1 MADEWHGRNPIN
13 CDDLIAIALGIA
25 PWALFFAAVTYLS
38 GLFAESTLLAPEWI
52 TRTYATLVVKE
63 GAKPGSPAAKAYWNT
78 CVTSMV
84 HGMIVP
90 AMVMIAVR
98 DDGLLDD
105 PGNFFKTSPTA
116 RGVGAGTVGVY
127 HVFLGYILVDTL
139 QLLIHRSKLPGW
151 ALIAVHHSVCIHSYM
166 SMLLFDFCHLLG
178 LMCILTEITAP
189 FMQGSIL
196 MKKCGLH
203 ATKPTAF
210 AIVGAGT
217 IITWTGAFD
226 DASPPQCLPIAPS
239 PSHAS
244 SPDSYLASLSYPSSP
259 PAPPRTYAVVRIVC
273 MGWVGSVLYSPSY
286 FAQMAATN
294 MLWSVAI
301 PMLAGYGMAYYL
313 QWHWYVKILQ
323 GAFRLICPSVC
334 GGGKGKTKKSARA
347 EQ

>member
-1 MADEWHGRNPIN
+1 MSAEGARVWEVRPPVGRDE
-13 CDDLIAIALGIA
+13 LVAIALGIA

-38 GLFAESTLLAPEWI
+38 GLFAESTAFAPEWI
-52 TRTYATLVVKE
+52 TRTYATLVVRE
-63 GAKPGSPAAKAYWNT
+63 GAKQGSPAAKAYWNT

-90 AMVMIAVR
+90 AMVVIAVR

-116 RGVGAGTVGVY
+116 RGVGGVGVY
-127 HVFLGYILVDTL
+127 YVFLGYILIDTL
-139 QLLIHRSKLPGW
+139 QLLIHRSNLPGW
-151 ALIAVHHSVCIHSYM
+151 ALIAIHHSVCIHSYM

-217 IITWTGAFD
+217 ILTWTGASNALRRC
-226 DASPPQCLPIAPS
+226 ASGS
-239 PSHAS
+239 R
-244 SPDSYLASLSYPSSP
+244 PSSFSRIAVP
-259 PAPPRTYAVVRIVC
+259 PLAVAVISALPSAPADPRRPRAVVRIVC
-273 MGWVGSVLYSPSY
+273 MGWVGTVLYSPRY
-286 FAQMAATN
+286 FAQMASTK

-301 PMLAGYGMAYYL
+301 PMLTGYGLAYYL
-313 QWHWYVKILQ
+313 QWHWYIKILH
-323 GAFRLICPSVC
+323 GAKKLICPNAC
-334 GGGKGKTKKSARA
+334 GKEKTAQNKGA
-347 EQ
+347 